1 MKKFVLFVLVMA
13 SMAACKK
20 NDEPEAVKN
29 EQEVVDE
36 PEVTENE
43 QEETGKPEVTKVE
56 SNCIFDSN
64 IDDFIDSRNP
74 TLNIYVDGVFIGVW
88 PGNKLDSAYDG
99 ATPVYGNITDTKVYV
114 NLKPGK
120 HSYHTIFYSGK
131 VLSCEFQTVEKKF
144 VVEETGITSVLVDF
158 AYNVKTTSDTVLD
171 ILGEYT
177 IKVPEGYAYSTNY
190 GDESISFK
198 AYSDNGNTI
207 VCTSDLYVTDDT
219 LYAPEN
225 EYVKEFKL
233 PGSDSVVRT
242 QTFPNIEIIGGKGL
256 LYYTSDKYSSGYF
269 FMKQNDC
276 YVQLFSVNFDIA
288 NISELKSILLTVEK
302 Q

>member
-1 MKKFVLFVLVMA
+1 MNKFVLFVLVMA
-13 SMAACKK
+13 SIMAACKK
-20 NDEPEAVKN
+20 NDAPEAIEE
-29 EQEVVDE
+29 EQEIIDE
-36 PEVTENE
+36 PEVN
-43 QEETGKPEVTKVE
+43 KIE

-64 IDDFIDSRNP
+64 VGIYGDYKNP

-88 PGNKLDSAYDG
+88 PGNQLDSAYVG
-99 ATPVYGNITDTKVYV
+99 ATPDYGNITDTKVYV

-120 HSYHTIFYSGK
+120 HSYHTFFYSGK
-131 VLSCEFQTVEKKF
+131 VLSCEFQSVEKKF

-219 LYAPEN
+219 LYEPEN

-242 QTFPNIEIIGGKGL
+242 QTFPNIEIIGEKGL
-256 LYYTSDKYSSGYF
+256 LYYTSAKYSSGYF
-269 FMKQNDC
+269 FLKQNDC
-276 YVQLFSVNFDIA
+276 YILLFSVNFDIA

>member
-1 MKKFVLFVLVMA
+1 MKKFVLIVLVMA
-13 SMAACKK
+13 SLAACKK
-20 NDEPEAVKN
+20 NDEPE
-29 EQEVVDE
+29 
-36 PEVTENE
+36 VTEEE
-43 QEETGKPEVTKVE
+43 QEVTKVE

-64 IDDFIDSRNP
+64 VGIYGDYKNP
-74 TLNIYVDGVFIGVW
+74 TLNIYVDGVFVGVW
-88 PGNKLDSAYDG
+88 PSNQLDSAYDG
-99 ATPVYGNITDTKVYV
+99 AVPDYGNITDPKVYV

-144 VVEETGITSVLVDF
+144 VVGETGTTSVLVDF

-207 VCTSDLYVTDDT
+207 VCESDAYVTNDT
-219 LYAPEN
+219 LYAPEK
-225 EYVKEFKL
+225 EYVKKFKL
-233 PGSDSVVRT
+233 PQSDSVVRT
-242 QTFPNIEIIGGKGL
+242 QTFPNMEIIGEKGL
-256 LYYTSDKYSSGYF
+256 LYYTTDKKSSGYF
-269 FMKQNDC
+269 FMKQKDC
-276 YVQLFSVNFDIA
+276 YILLFSVNFDIA

>member
-1 MKKFVLFVLVMA
+1 MNKFVLFVLVMA
-13 SMAACKK
+13 SIMAACKK
-20 NDEPEAVKN
+20 NDAPEAIEE
-29 EQEVVDE
+29 EQEIIDE
-36 PEVTENE
+36 PEVN
-43 QEETGKPEVTKVE
+43 KIE

-64 IDDFIDSRNP
+64 VGIYGDYKNP

-88 PGNKLDSAYDG
+88 PGNQLDSAYVG
-99 ATPVYGNITDTKVYV
+99 ATPDYGNITDTKVYV

-120 HSYHTIFYSGK
+120 HSYHTFFYSGK
-131 VLSCEFQTVEKKF
+131 VLSCEFQSVEKKF
-144 VVEETGITSVLVDF
+144 VVGETGMTSVLVDF

-171 ILGEYT
+171 ILGRYT

-242 QTFPNIEIIGGKGL
+242 QTFPNIEIIGEKGL
-256 LYYTSDKYSSGYF
+256 LYYTSAKYSSGYF
-269 FMKQNDC
+269 FLKQNDC
-276 YVQLFSVNFDIA
+276 YILLFSVNFDIA

>member
-1 MKKFVLFVLVMA
+1 MKKFVLLVLIMA

-20 NDEPEAVKN
+20 SDVQEAI
-29 EQEVVDE
+29 
-36 PEVTENE
+36 
-43 QEETGKPEVTKVE
+43 EEE

-64 IDDFIDSRNP
+64 VGVYGDYKNP
-74 TLNIYVDGVFIGVW
+74 TLNIYVDGVFVGVW
-88 PGNKLDSAYDG
+88 PGNQLDSAYVG

-114 NLKPGK
+114 NLKPGE

-131 VLSCEFQTVEKKF
+131 VLSCEFYTVEKKF
-144 VVEETGITSVLVDF
+144 FVEETGVTSVLVDF

-190 GDESISFK
+190 GDESIWFK

-207 VCTSDLYVTDDT
+207 VCERDLYVTDDT
-219 LYAPEN
+219 LYAPEK
-225 EYVKEFKL
+225 EYVKLFKL
-233 PGSDSVVRT
+233 PQSDSVVRT
-242 QTFPNIEIIGGKGL
+242 LTFPNMEIIGEKGL
-256 LYYTSDKYSSGYF
+256 LYYTTGKISSGYF
-269 FMKQNDC
+269 FLKQKDC
-276 YVQLFSVNFDIA
+276 YILLFSVNFDIA
-288 NISELKSILLTVEK
+288 NISELINILLTVEK